1 MRNWLIRWFRG
12 GLPQTVGVYSGEA
25 GICLVKADALLGYRC
40 IYQPPTLEAEQP
52 ALKAAVQ
59 KLQALSDVES
69 RDLTLS
75 VALEADEVFV
85 RPLALPS
92 GLSDEQVEQIAIVEA
107 VANLPV
113 PPEEICLD
121 FIRASDLSG
130 DNDDGNEVVRLAF
143 CRRERVDEILAEAE
157 AAACTVSVIDR
168 DLQAL
173 HDALISAHDLPE
185 IGTSFAYPFGVI
197 TQIKPRLLICLSP
210 NTFET
215 YPIQIVESTGVAA
228 YDALRLQVTNYWNR
242 SCMLRSDE
250 TRQLSVVLLLDGCG
264 LEAATISAAPS
275 PDGAPPFRFVSNPN
289 SQSAM
294 VDDDIAPPLEVR
306 LIALG
311 MAGRRL

>member
-12 GLPQTVGVYSGEA
+12 SLPQTVGVYSGEA
-25 GICLVKADALLGYRC
+25 GICLVKADARLGYRC
-40 IYQPPTLEAEQP
+40 IYQPPIPEAEQP
-52 ALKAAVQ
+52 ALQAAVQ
-59 KLQALSDVES
+59 KLQVLADVEI
-69 RDLTLS
+69 RDLRLS

-92 GLSDEQVEQIAIVEA
+92 GLSDEQVAQIAIVEA

-121 FIRASDLSG
+121 FIRANDMSDG
-130 DNDDGNEVVRLAF
+130 DEMVRLAF

-168 DLQAL
+168 DIQAL
-173 HDALISAHDLPE
+173 HDALISAHEMLE
-185 IGTSFAYPFGVI
+185 IGEKFDYPFGII

-215 YPIQIVESTGVAA
+215 YPMRIVESTDVAA
-228 YDALRLQVTNYWNR
+228 FDDLRQQVTNYWNR
-242 SCMLRSDE
+242 SCMLRADE
-250 TRQLSVVLLLDGCG
+250 KRQLSVVLFLGGNG
-264 LEAATISAAPS
+264 LEEAVISTAPS
-275 PDGAPPFRFVSNPN
+275 PDVALPFWFVTKPGFQRF
-289 SQSAM
+289 M
-294 VDDDIAPPLEVR
+294 VDDDVAPPLEVR

-311 MAGRRL
+311 MAGRDL

>member
-1 MRNWLIRWFRG
+1 MRNWLIRWFQGR
-12 GLPQTVGVYSGEA
+12 LPQTVGVYSGEA
-25 GICLVKADALLGYRC
+25 GICLVKADALLGYCC
-40 IYQPPTLEAEQP
+40 IYQPPTPEAEQP
-52 ALKAAVQ
+52 ALKSAVQ

-121 FIRASDLSG
+121 FIRASDLS
-130 DNDDGNEVVRLAF
+130 DGNEIVRLAF

-173 HDALISAHDLPE
+173 HDALISAHGMPE
-185 IGTSFAYPFGVI
+185 TGTSFAYPFGVV
-197 TQIKPRLLICLSP
+197 TQIKPRFLVCLSP

-215 YPIQIVESTGVAA
+215 YPIRIVESTGVGA
-228 YDALRLQVTNYWNR
+228 YDALRQQVMNYWNR

-250 TRQLSVVLLLDGCG
+250 KRQLSVVLLLDGSG
-264 LEAATISAAPS
+264 LEEAAVSTGPS
-275 PDGAPPFRFVSNPN
+275 PDGAPPFRFVSKPN
-289 SQSAM
+289 FQGSM
-294 VDDDIAPPLEVR
+294 VDDEVEPPLEAR

-311 MAGRRL
+311 MAGRQL